1 MDALGAAKLVDG
13 GQAAGYFTLV
23 ALGDVP
29 TINIDIRVCYYFSTD
44 SNIVSIQSAAASANQ
59 AAASAAQAAAYAKM
73 QVKKISIG
81 PSDLSEDLTNTTYPY
96 KYQLT

>member
-13 GQAAGYFTLV
+13 GQAAGRFTLV

-29 TINIDIRVCYYFSTD
+29 TIDIDIRVCYYFSTD
-44 SNIVSIQSAAASANQ
+44 SNVISMQTAAASANQ
-59 AAASAAQAAAYAKM
+59 AAQSAAQAAAFAKM

-81 PSDLSEDLTNTTYPY
+81 PSNLSEDTTNTTYPY
-96 KYQLT
+96 KYQLS